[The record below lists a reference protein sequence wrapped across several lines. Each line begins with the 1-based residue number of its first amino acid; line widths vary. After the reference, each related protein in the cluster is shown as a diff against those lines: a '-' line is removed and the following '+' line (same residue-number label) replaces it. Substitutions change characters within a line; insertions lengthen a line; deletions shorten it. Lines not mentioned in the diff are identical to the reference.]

1 MVFDWFKRAAVPQSP
16 AATSPE
22 LPPEPPAASESAA
35 VPAPEGIAPSDD
47 SEPSLPASSGLDGAD
62 GSATPQPGSGSAGTE
77 AATAVDQGPAVAPAP
92 AVGVVDQEALDW
104 ARQAYAR
111 LKAQQEAARSAPV
124 PQPIPSAALS
134 KPPEAEAGVEPT
146 TVAGQPTVAE
156 PTAAADQQA
165 GVASPAVVQQE
176 PAAELPVPIQATAP
190 ASAEV
195 AVPAALKATE
205 LSSVD
210 SSSPVVAD
218 VTAVAEPT
226 GFSQPPAVV
235 EQARAVEPAASA
247 EPTPAVEPAAVDE
260 AEAAV
265 AAVVAAPAATALQE
279 SAVVSV
285 VPTPPLAAVALD
297 PWASAAVQPPATRQE
312 PERFSADLPVPAP
325 GDTAPAAADPVV
337 AAPAPEAV
345 LAPQAPVARALSLL
359 EQAAAERQ
367 QRLQQLTA
375 TAPVSEREPQ
385 PLAAPAPP
393 ALAESEPQLGA
404 FDDTFT
410 WSAEVLAAQGR
421 KVDEMSLEEIDW
433 LGRLRRGLEKTRR
446 GFVTQLLEN
455 LGDDPLTPE
464 VIDDLE
470 TSLLRA
476 DVGVQA
482 TDQVLEA
489 LRRRLNEEVVDP
501 AEGLRFL
508 KEQLRGLLEAPIAAS
523 AAPLLAPQKDRLN
536 VWLLVGV
543 NGVGK
548 TTTLGKLANLA
559 VRSGYS
565 CLIAAADTF
574 RAAAVEQ
581 VRIWGERSGVAVI
594 SNPSPNADPAAV
606 VYDAIGAARAKG
618 TELVL
623 VDTAGRLQTKHNL
636 MEELTKV
643 RRIIDKLAPEA
654 VVESLLVLDA
664 SQGQNGLRQA
674 MAFAS
679 AAGLT
684 GVVITKLDG
693 SARGGVALA
702 VASEAK
708 LPIRFI
714 GAGEG
719 IRDLRPFN
727 SFEFVEAL
735 LAS

>member
-1 MVFDWFKRAAVPQSP
+1 MVFDWFKRAVAQP
-16 AATSPE
+16 A
-22 LPPEPPAASESAA
+22 PEPEPLPAPEVEPEHEAAAASEELVQPAQPVAEPVVAPNPAPAASAA
-35 VPAPEGIAPSDD
+35 
-47 SEPSLPASSGLDGAD
+47 
-62 GSATPQPGSGSAGTE
+62 AG
-77 AATAVDQGPAVAPAP
+77 VDE
-92 AVGVVDQEALDW
+92 DALAW

-111 LKAQQEAARSAPV
+111 LKAQQEAASPPVAP
-124 PQPIPSAALS
+124 
-134 KPPEAEAGVEPT
+134 EP
-146 TVAGQPTVAE
+146 
-156 PTAAADQQA
+156 
-165 GVASPAVVQQE
+165 E
-176 PAAELPVPIQATAP
+176 PAAP
-190 ASAEV
+190 
-195 AVPAALKATE
+195 
-205 LSSVD
+205 
-210 SSSPVVAD
+210 
-218 VTAVAEPT
+218 EP
-226 GFSQPPAVV
+226 
-235 EQARAVEPAASA
+235 EPR
-247 EPTPAVEPAAVDE
+247 
-260 AEAAV
+260 
-265 AAVVAAPAATALQE
+265 PAATE
-279 SAVVSV
+279 
-285 VPTPPLAAVALD
+285 
-297 PWASAAVQPPATRQE
+297 
-312 PERFSADLPVPAP
+312 PAP
-325 GDTAPAAADPVV
+325 TAPEPAPPV
-337 AAPAPEAV
+337 APAVTPG
-345 LAPQAPVARALSLL
+345 LSLL
-359 EQAAAERQ
+359 EQAAAQRQ
-367 QRLQQLTA
+367 QRLQEI
-375 TAPVSEREPQ
+375 TAPAEP
-385 PLAAPAPP
+385 APAVPP
-393 ALAESEPQLGA
+393 AASATPAAVEADAADPSLGA

-421 KVDEMSLEEIDW
+421 SAEDVSLEEIDW
-433 LGRLRRGLEKTRR
+433 LGRLRRGLEKTRK

-455 LGDDPLTPE
+455 LGDDPLTPA
-464 VIDDLE
+464 VLDDLE
-470 TSLLRA
+470 STLLRA
-476 DVGVQA
+476 DVGVKA

-508 KEQLRGLLEAPIAAS
+508 KEQLRGLLDAPIHAGDTAV
-523 AAPLLAPQKDRLN
+523 LAPQRDRLN

-574 RAAAVEQ
+574 RAAAVQQ
-581 VRIWGERSGVAVI
+581 VSVWGERSGVAVVA
-594 SNPSPNADPAAV
+594 NPSANADPAAV
-606 VYDAIGAARAKG
+606 VYDAIGAARSKG

-636 MEELTKV
+636 MEELGKV
-643 RRIIDKLAPEA
+643 RRTITKLAPEA

-684 GVVITKLDG
+684 GVVLTKLDG

-702 VASEAK
+702 VASEAG